1 MKLFNVSYST
11 ANRAIRWLQ
20 SKNLTVPSKG
30 KKKRLQFAKQG
41 RDLWEASI
49 IYLTTP
55 VEKVVYTNTIPS
67 KALSTVISDGSEVEP
82 IEVNSYALCKDDLKD
97 ITVSDTGRFK
107 IEIWKY
113 NPMDLARLKKHV
125 DKLSRYL
132 SIRDKEDMSD
142 KIEMML
148 AELQ

>member
-1 MKLFNVSYST
+1 
-11 ANRAIRWLQ
+11 
-20 SKNLTVPSKG
+20 
-30 KKKRLQFAKQG
+30 
-41 RDLWEASI
+41 
-49 IYLTTP
+49 
-55 VEKVVYTNTIPS
+55 
-67 KALSTVISDGSEVEP
+67 
-82 IEVNSYALCKDDLKD
+82 LKD